1 MKSSAGLFEPR
12 LVVGA
17 DIGQVHDPTAL
28 AVIETADKI
37 QVRHLERLPL
47 GTPYP
52 IVVNKIAALVG
63 SLPGADLVVD
73 ATGVGRPV
81 VDQLRAAGLDPIAVT
96 ITAGKEATFK
106 DGFWRVPKL
115 ELVRALAAAF
125 EDDRLK
131 ISSGLRYAVALV
143 GELQAFQRQVTGA
156 GRDAYGAKAKAH
168 DDLVVAVALAMWW
181 TGREC
186 FATLAEGAL
195 GYARH

>member
-1 MKSSAGLFEPR
+1 MF
-12 LVVGA
+12 VIGA
-17 DIGQVHDPTAL
+17 DIGQARDPTAL
-28 AVIETADKI
+28 AVIETVADRV

-47 GTPYP
+47 GTLYP
-52 IVVNKIAALVG
+52 QVVSRIAAVVG

-73 ATGVGRPV
+73 ATGVGRPI

-106 DGFWRVPKL
+106 DGFWRVPKP
-115 ELVRALAAAF
+115 ELVRSLVAAF
-125 EDDRLK
+125 EDDRLR
-131 ISSGLRYAVALV
+131 IASGLRYAAALV

-181 TGREC
+181 TGLCLRAHRSPLRSA
-186 FATLAEGAL
+186 FPAHAGMN
-195 GYARH
+195 R